1 MKRLLVIL
9 FLSLGVS
16 IYSYS
21 QKLSFDAKY
30 IKVGVV
36 SNDWSRQLSD
46 NPNIRNLGNIGYSYS
61 ENGTEIAKRMSEAGV
76 GRLVLDRLFQRDGA
90 GLHVEHLYETALQ
103 NTIFEEIE
111 VALQDASA
119 EVQDVLKR
127 DIAKQLLK
135 NNYIVLSKTV
145 NLREGKAIPK
155 MRTYWQV
162 FYVDITDRII
172 EQAYSNWQ
180 DLSVYDQ
187 IKIPIRFV
195 AKGKS
200 KINEF
205 IFDIAKKVPAFA
217 VRGSVFNRKPFLART
232 SSSQGVKKM
241 DRFYIYRF
249 KENRKG
255 EIYSKKVCTARATEI
270 NNESTR
276 LYTISGKYAS
286 TKKGDVAVQRD
297 RHKSSFSLMGQY
309 SAGNDPR
316 FGGRLQF
323 EQLLNFS
330 KYGVAQYF
338 LAALEYNQYKNEPEG
353 IWWNYDKKESI
364 QPKLNNAAVMLGY
377 GIGFNF
383 LGKIELVPYMLAGYQ
398 NSFLFNS
405 SDNLVYW
412 NKDLEVWDS
421 LNDDKSGELIKSG
434 NAIVGY
440 TGIKININIWYP
452 VQMTIG
458 ADYNLTVS
466 LTKSF
471 KPILSRHEQNRL
483 NIYAG
488 LRINF

>member
-16 IYSYS
+16 TYSYS

-36 SNDWSRQLSD
+36 SNDWSRELSD
-46 NPNIRNLGNIGYSYS
+46 NPNIRNLGNIDYSYS

-76 GRLVLDRLFQRDGA
+76 GRLVLDRLFQRDGG
-90 GLHVEHLYETALQ
+90 GLHIEHLYETALQ

-162 FYVDITDRII
+162 FYVDINDRII

-180 DLSVYDQ
+180 DLSTYDQ
-187 IKIPIRFV
+187 IKIPIHFV

-200 KINEF
+200 KIDEF

-217 VRGSVFNRKPFLART
+217 VRGSVFNRRPFLART

-249 KENRKG
+249 KENRAG

-276 LYTISGKYAS
+276 LYTII
-286 TKKGDVAVQRD
+286 
-297 RHKSSFSLMGQY
+297 
-309 SAGNDPR
+309 
-316 FGGRLQF
+316 
-323 EQLLNFS
+323 
-330 KYGVAQYF
+330 GV
-338 LAALEYNQYKNEPEG
+338 
-353 IWWNYDKKESI
+353 
-364 QPKLNNAAVMLGY
+364 
-377 GIGFNF
+377 
-383 LGKIELVPYMLAGYQ
+383 
-398 NSFLFNS
+398 
-405 SDNLVYW
+405 
-412 NKDLEVWDS
+412 
-421 LNDDKSGELIKSG
+421 
-434 NAIVGY
+434 
-440 TGIKININIWYP
+440 
-452 VQMTIG
+452 
-458 ADYNLTVS
+458 
-466 LTKSF
+466 
-471 KPILSRHEQNRL
+471 R
-483 NIYAG
+483 
-488 LRINF
+488 